1 MKGFSISLLESEA
14 DSRTAIVFGN
24 IERNMSRDLL
34 SMLVENVSGLDESK
48 YSLEIIW
55 EASAAVATFNVPAG
69 QKGNT
74 QPQWLQITQ
83 RKHASWNIC
92 WCCADV
98 QKFRSSQRLL
108 SQGLTARPLEAALSV
123 RVEEL
128 PPSVVGGTSKQ
139 TQQTQLFNLL
149 YCKVAVSPLSSCWK
163 MKNTLTA
170 VLLLALSSLSFM
182 LLWTKHCY
190 FS

>member
-14 DSRTAIVFGN
+14 DSRTAIVLGN
-24 IERNMSRDLL
+24 IQSNMSRDLL

-170 VLLLALSSLSFM
+170 VLLLALSSLLFM

>member
-14 DSRTAIVFGN
+14 VSRTAIVFGN
-24 IERNMSRDLL
+24 IQSNMSRDLL
-34 SMLVENVSGLDESK
+34 SMLVENVSGLDESY

-55 EASAAVATFNVPAG
+55 EANAAVATFNMPAG

-74 QPQWLQITQ
+74 QPQWFQITQ

-98 QKFRSSQRLL
+98 QKFQSSQRLQ

-149 YCKVAVSPLSSCWK
+149 YYKVPVSLLSSETCWSVTEEK
-163 MKNTLTA
+163 WKT
-170 VLLLALSSLSFM
+170 
-182 LLWTKHCY
+182 H
-190 FS
+190 